1 MTNNC
6 QILCIF
12 CLQLTSSLRAAIT
25 SVRSVPQDVL
35 FSAGFVL
42 DLCLLQWVLKWNTS
56 NQFLLSWNVYQLS
69 ACWIWIWYKD
79 AFVCIVHGNTSGLMY
94 LASWQEAFPVCGRIL
109 LLRLIYGCLGAV
121 SCHLF
126 RGKKKK
132 IKAWSCI
139 QKQSK
144 LVLESWG
151 FMWMYRK
158 ASSWGNKVTCQSR
171 QLFAIANCFSNGF
184 VTCRILILV
193 PRWQQLWF
201 LIPWGCLMS
210 RHTFSGGRTKTE
222 TRVVTLLL
230 MTKIQA

>member
-126 RGKKKK
+126 RGKKKNK
-132 IKAWSCI
+132 GLILHPKAKQASVRI
-139 QKQSK
+139 LRIYVNVQKSFQLRK
-144 LVLESWG
+144 QGDLPEQTVIC
-151 FMWMYRK
+151 YRK
-158 ASSWGNKVTCQSR
+158 
-171 QLFAIANCFSNGF
+171 LF
-184 VTCRILILV
+184 
-193 PRWQQLWF
+193 QQW
-201 LIPWGCLMS
+201 ICYM
-210 RHTFSGGRTKTE
+210 
-222 TRVVTLLL
+222 
-230 MTKIQA
+230 